1 MPNRNLLIHLIES
14 ENRQNEKYYDFLKEK
29 FDNRFYHYGSHFK
42 SSYEKKSTFKEA
54 LYRKIISFLMGLF
67 VFLMK
72 LVKKSKGPTVIS
84 TSYFN
89 TDSYFKTT
97 YGFNVSRPPWAYNN
111 NFDNLFDFNLYKKSE
126 KIKNELN
133 NKNFSYLV
141 SDTFIN
147 KIKDF
152 EQELKIFFVTNNIV
166 ALFVSNDVG
175 FFEKLAISI
184 FKDLGLPSF
193 SFAHGLQFWLNDY
206 DWKRTDYLVV
216 WGMLSKQD
224 FVNMGF
230 NSEKVL
236 VSGHPDHKNIKKK
249 ELRFDVNDILVL
261 GNSLNGIN
269 PSNEYTLT
277 DRSNCIY
284 YLYLIQNC
292 LKEFNVTKVRF
303 RPHPSENPNWYRNNI
318 DLNFYEIDDLDLSS
332 SLASSSLVIGPTSTV
347 FFDALIQ
354 GVNYVVFQPLNQ
366 FDFGLNGYRI
376 PSMYN
381 GDNEKVPVAKSVVE
395 LREILKK
402 KKLVNI
408 SILNDICQEKFDLE
422 DVYSIINSVRTCKY
436 DR

>member
-1 MPNRNLLIHLIES
+1 MSNRNLLINLIES
-14 ENRQNEKYYDFLKEK
+14 ENSKNKKYYDFLKENL
-29 FDNRFYHYGSHFK
+29 DSRFYHYGFHFK
-42 SSYEKKSTFKEA
+42 YSFERKSAFKEG
-54 LYRKIISFLMGLF
+54 LYSKIINFLTGLF
-67 VFLMK
+67 VFFMQS
-72 LVKKSKGPTVIS
+72 VKKSKGPTVIS
-84 TSYFN
+84 SSYFN

-97 YGFNVSRPPWAYNN
+97 YDCNVSRPPWAYNQ

-126 KIKNELN
+126 KIKNDLK

-166 ALFVSNDVG
+166 ALFISNDRG

-206 DWKRTDYLVV
+206 DWKRADYLVV
-216 WGMLSKQD
+216 WGILSKQD

-236 VSGHPDHKNIKKK
+236 ISGHPEKINIAKK
-249 ELRFDVNDILVL
+249 ELRFDVTDILVL
-261 GNSLNGIN
+261 GNSLNGVN

-284 YLYLIQNC
+284 YLYLIQKC
-292 LKEFNVTKVRF
+292 LKEFNITKVRF
-303 RPHPSENPNWYRNNI
+303 RPHPSENPDWYRKNI

-332 SLASSSLVIGPTSTV
+332 SLVSSSLVIGPTSTV
-347 FFDALIQ
+347 FLDALIE
-354 GVNYVVFQPLNQ
+354 GVNYVVFEPHNQ
-366 FDFGLNGYRI
+366 FGFGLNGYRI

-381 GDNEKVPVAKSVVE
+381 GDNENVPVAKSVVE
-395 LREILKK
+395 LREILKE

-408 SILNDICQEKFDLE
+408 SILNDICQEKYDLE
-422 DVYSIINSVRTCKY
+422 DVYSIINTSKL
-436 DR
+436 